1 MNEGANAFRR
11 RFLLYIVLAWTIP
24 PVFGFAFLMLIEMF
38 SPREVFLILTAPI
51 EPAFAVTALA
61 LAVWHFRRHFCT
73 PLQRE
78 LERGEEGS
86 SRLVMERIRAFPLH
100 FWALFLGTLL
110 IAPATVMVSA
120 EIYAGYQPQP
130 IDWFRIHLVALI
142 VSIIVGLPIF
152 FLILDLFGYHFGR
165 FELQHPVVT
174 LKTKVFIIGAFSPL
188 LIDTMLVQYYWTR
201 TGFFGLETF
210 AVWLALELLAVAG
223 AVLFARSFAQS
234 LMPLRTLIDQNLGTH
249 LEALQQ
255 LVPRSTDELGH
266 LTRDIRTLL
275 TEQAMHRERLEI
287 NNQLLQLAPDYASM
301 EVLLEK
307 VVEKGCLR
315 LGGDLCFLMVHDT
328 ESNELVCQVSN
339 ETGFQEEGYFRLPL
353 EADSVLTRA
362 FRDREVLTL
371 DDLEGYSGGDLSD
384 YRELGLQSVGAAPLL
399 VTGQPVGVLV
409 CGHRTPHHFTDC
421 DRRMLQAFAQE
432 AALVETFARD
442 FAKRTRVEQAITQI
456 MEGVSTAIGE
466 EFFSAV
472 SMRMANILK
481 ADGVGVGILPDG
493 MDDRI
498 QTLAFILDGE
508 VQPNIVYETEGTPCG
523 NVIGKKVCS
532 YTSGLQE
539 RFPDDQVLKDL
550 ELQAYV
556 GIPLFDASGQAI
568 GVQFALFRR
577 PLEDAEF
584 VETVMRI
591 FAART
596 SAEIERLRIERQ
608 MSQMAYYDS
617 LTGLPNRKLL
627 MDRLGQALVHAERDN
642 SSIAVMMLDLDHFK
656 AINDSLG
663 HPVGDQLLIEVA
675 SRLQGCVRSEDTV
688 ARLGGDEFVVLLWG
702 LGSQAEAVQDTTR
715 VAAKI
720 RERLSEPYV
729 IEGRNLIVTP
739 SFGIALF
746 PENGR
751 TADVLLKHADT
762 AMYQAKSRGRDNYQF
777 FSKAMNIAAVE
788 RLEKENG
795 LRQALEKNEFEVFYQ
810 PKIAIDT
817 GKILGAEALLRWR
830 HPSRGL
836 ITPESFIPVAEE
848 SGLIVPIG
856 SWVFREAC
864 KATAELWC
872 SRGDCGAPGAL
883 SVNVSPRQFMQPD
896 FVSHIEE
903 ILETEG
909 ARPGCMELEL
919 TENVLIH
926 DPADVQTKLE
936 RLKALGLRIS
946 IDDFGTGYSSLAYLK
961 ELPIDIIKIDRSFI
975 RDVPQDPNDSVLVE
989 TIVAMARHLGIRT
1002 IAEGVET
1009 EEQLE
1014 FLSALGCDIYQGYLF
1029 SQPVSLQELKGMM
1042 AVPPAANRPA

>member
-1 MNEGANAFRR
+1 MKEGGSSFGY
-11 RFLLYIVLAWTIP
+11 RFLLYIVLAWTAP
-24 PVFGFAFLMLIEMF
+24 PVFGSLFLILIEMF
-38 SPREVFLILTAPI
+38 SPREIFIILTAPI
-51 EPAFAVTALA
+51 EPIFSAFTLI
-61 LAVWHFRRHFCT
+61 LAVWHFRRYFCI

-78 LERGEEGS
+78 LECNKGES
-86 SRLVMERIRAFPLH
+86 SALVGELIRTFPLH
-100 FWALFLGTLL
+100 FWGLFLGTLL

-152 FLILDLFGYHFGR
+152 FLILDLLGYHFGR
-165 FELQHPVVT
+165 FELRRPVVT
-174 LKTKVFIIGAFSPL
+174 VRTKVFLIGAFSPL

-201 TGFFGLETF
+201 TGFFSMETF
-210 AVWLALELLAVAG
+210 AVWLALELIAIAG
-223 AVLFARSFAQS
+223 AILFARSFSRS
-234 LMPLRTLIDQNLGTH
+234 LMPLRMLIEQNQGSH
-249 LEALQQ
+249 LEVLQQ
-255 LVPRSTDELGH
+255 LVPRSTDELGQ
-266 LTRDIRTLL
+266 LTRGIRTLL

-287 NNQLLQLAPDYASM
+287 NNQLLQLAPDYANM
-301 EVLLEK
+301 EALLEK

-315 LGGDLCFLMVHDT
+315 LSGDLCFLMVHDT
-328 ESNELVCQVSN
+328 DSDELVCQVSN
-339 ETGFQEEGYFRLPL
+339 EKGFQAEGHFRLSV
-353 EADSVLTRA
+353 EAESMLTRA
-362 FRDREVLTL
+362 FRDKEVLTL
-371 DDLEGYSGGDLSD
+371 DDLENYPGDDLHE
-384 YRELGLQSVGAAPLL
+384 YRKLGLQSLGAAPLL

-409 CGHRTPHHFTDC
+409 CGHRTRHYFTDC
-421 DRRMLQAFAQE
+421 DQRMLQAFAQE

-442 FAKRTRVEQAITQI
+442 FAQRTRVEQAITQI

-472 SMRMANILK
+472 SRRMANILK
-481 ADGVGVGILPDG
+481 ADGVGVGVLPEG
-493 MDDRI
+493 SDDRI

-523 NVIGKKVCS
+523 NVIGNKVCS

-539 RFPDDQVLKDL
+539 RFPNDQVLKEL
-550 ELQAYV
+550 ELEAYV
-556 GIPLFDASGQAI
+556 GIPLFDAAGHAL

-577 PLEDAEF
+577 PLKDAEF

-596 SAEIERLRIERQ
+596 SAEIERLRIEQQ
-608 MSQMAYYDS
+608 MSQIAYYDS

-663 HPVGDQLLIEVA
+663 HPAGDQLLVEVA
-675 SRLQGCVRSEDTV
+675 RRLQGCVRSEDTV

-702 LGSQAEAVQDTTR
+702 LGSQAEAVKDTTR

-739 SFGIALF
+739 SLGIALF

-795 LRQALEKNEFEVFYQ
+795 LRQALERNEFEVFYQ
-810 PKIAIDT
+810 PRVAIDT
-817 GKILGAEALLRWR
+817 GEILGAEALLRWR

-836 ITPESFIPVAEE
+836 ITPETFIPVAEE

-872 SRGDCGAPGAL
+872 SRGDCDATGAL

-896 FVSHIEE
+896 FISHIEE
-903 ILETEG
+903 ILENQG
-909 ARPGCMELEL
+909 ARPGCMEIEV

-1029 SQPVSLQELKGMM
+1029 SQPVSLQELKDMM
-1042 AVPPAANRPA
+1042 AITPAANRPA